1 MTKQSLNKG
10 IQLKFARE
18 YRGYTQSELCKKIK
32 GLKQSN
38 LSKYEKGFDGMIKD
52 NKIADIMELLN
63 FPINFLN
70 VKMSNLYTSW
80 NL

>member
-1 MTKQSLNKG
+1 
-10 IQLKFARE
+10 
-18 YRGYTQSELCKKIK
+18 
-32 GLKQSN
+32 
-38 LSKYEKGFDGMIKD
+38 MIKD
-52 NKIADIMELLN
+52 DKISDIMELLN